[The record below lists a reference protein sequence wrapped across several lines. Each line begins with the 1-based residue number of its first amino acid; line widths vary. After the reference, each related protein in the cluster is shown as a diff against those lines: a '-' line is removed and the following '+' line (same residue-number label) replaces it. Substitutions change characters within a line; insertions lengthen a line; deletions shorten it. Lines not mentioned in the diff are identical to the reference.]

1 MNEPVWICEELINLL
16 HDDLIKSFGGS
27 YGIRYQGLVAA
38 SLARPQH
45 QFACGQPSIFDL
57 AAAYGFAI
65 LKNHPFVDGNKRTAL
80 AIMAVLL
87 EENGYEFKASEYDAV
102 LIMERLADGLEDQDS
117 IAEWLK
123 DNSAKTP

>member
-45 QFACGQPSIFDL
+45 QFAYGQPSIFDP

-80 AIMAVLL
+80 AIMAVFL